1 MEEKTL
7 EPGAEA
13 RRRPQ
18 RAGGGGPSQDRET
31 GAADTAY
38 ANSQPTPTRSLCEPN
53 PPRPVSS
60 EDPFS
65 PGYTHSIMEPAP
77 KNPFHPAPLAGVR
90 ALQISNGIIV
100 HLLEGSI
107 SDTVMPL
114 NFSRTVR
121 PISSGW
127 LRSHALVA
135 TKILPPY
142 LFIRR
147 FRSNNCTKIN

>member
-77 KNPFHPAPLAGVR
+77 KKPVSPRPLADIVSYIEVIEGRKGRPFGRTR
-90 ALQISNGIIV
+90 AFVWVQF
-100 HLLEGSI
+100 E
-107 SDTVMPL
+107 
-114 NFSRTVR
+114 R
-121 PISSGW
+121 
-127 LRSHALVA
+127 
-135 TKILPPY
+135 
-142 LFIRR
+142 
-147 FRSNNCTKIN
+147 